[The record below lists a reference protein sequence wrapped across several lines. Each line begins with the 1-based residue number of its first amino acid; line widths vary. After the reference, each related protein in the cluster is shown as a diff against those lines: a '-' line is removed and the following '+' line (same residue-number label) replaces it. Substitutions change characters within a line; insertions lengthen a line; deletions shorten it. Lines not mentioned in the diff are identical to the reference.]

1 MFIIN
6 GICSKL
12 DFNNVL
18 NNNHLFLRNKMSFFY
33 DSKYAWVS
41 DYKISLYIYI
51 YIYIY
56 TDAPD
61 ISCSQMFVFF
71 IVIESDTCT
80 TDESCWLSLG
90 LFPVFWLCFF
100 LLESMERSR
109 NTLITHVHVRYDLWF
124 HLWNRLC
131 CRNDS
136 KSVHISVLRSVCLI
150 MCLWLSL
157 WMFWLYC
164 VVNKIQ
170 IIKKC
175 LTFSLTCLNGLLVE
189 AFVSQ
194 VRIT

>member
-1 MFIIN
+1 
-6 GICSKL
+6 
-12 DFNNVL
+12 
-18 NNNHLFLRNKMSFFY
+18 MSL
-33 DSKYAWVS
+33 W
-41 DYKISLYIYI
+41 LQYIYI
-51 YIYIY
+51 YR
-56 TDAPD
+56 
-61 ISCSQMFVFF
+61 CSWYKHAHKCLYFF

-80 TDESCWLSLG
+80 TDESCWLSLES
-90 LFPVFWLCFF
+90 LQTVFLWLCFF

-164 VVNKIQ
+164 VVNQIQ
-170 IIKKC
+170 IILKQCVQSPHILSHLSQWVVSGGLC
-175 LTFSLTCLNGLLVE
+175 LSLNILYSLT
-189 AFVSQ
+189 
-194 VRIT
+194 